1 MDCYEVI
8 KTRRSVRA
16 YTSDP
21 IPEDVLHRVLDA
33 TRLAPSGRNLQPT
46 RLVLV
51 RDPDRRKDL
60 IPLCNNQKFI
70 AEAPV
75 IIVACGVEL
84 PFNRG
89 GYMGRLSMLVEV
101 GIAVD
106 HLTLAARAEGLGIAC
121 AIGFAER
128 PERMVLL
135 LLLLLFG
142 FAASGWFLLILALL
156 TWWTVYQRV
165 SHVAR
170 ELGRDEADES

>member
-106 HLTLAARAEGLGIAC
+106 HLTLAARAEGLGTCWIGAFNNDEIKQYLHIPDNC
-121 AIGFAER
+121 QVVAVIPMGYPAGEPFVEITKRLAIEKVVCEETWGF
-128 PERMVLL
+128 
-135 LLLLLFG
+135 
-142 FAASGWFLLILALL
+142 
-156 TWWTVYQRV
+156 
-165 SHVAR
+165 
-170 ELGRDEADES
+170 